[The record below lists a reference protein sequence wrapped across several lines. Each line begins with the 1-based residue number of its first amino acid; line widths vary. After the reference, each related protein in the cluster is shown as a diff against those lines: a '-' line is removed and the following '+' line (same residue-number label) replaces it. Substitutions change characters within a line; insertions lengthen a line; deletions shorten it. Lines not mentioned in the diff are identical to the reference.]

1 MYNREDFVT
10 SIALNSGLGKRYA
23 GIKMENFAI

>member
-1 MYNREDFVT
+1 MYSREDFVT